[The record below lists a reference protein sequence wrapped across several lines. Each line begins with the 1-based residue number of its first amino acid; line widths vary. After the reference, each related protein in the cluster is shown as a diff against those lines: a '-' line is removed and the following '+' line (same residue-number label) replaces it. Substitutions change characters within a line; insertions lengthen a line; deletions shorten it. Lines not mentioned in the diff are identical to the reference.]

1 MLVSTLPRAHIAMYS
16 VKGSLVMETFV
27 SLAFLSPLSRTHLAD
42 QDAYGWSE
50 HNETETDGEMR

>member
-1 MLVSTLPRAHIAMYS
+1 MYS
-16 VKGSLVMETFV
+16 VKGSPVMETFV

-50 HNETETDGEMR
+50 HNETETDGKMR